1 MPRKKSILKPFA
13 YETTYPVTVR
23 QAAILN
29 AIQNLSTKMIFEEF
43 DNLIKINSNK
53 PKSNEIDSMLY
64 ILKRDSKWIKKH
76 FMGTNGIDM
85 TMMSGKPKSEKK
97 QKQKKETLPKKKVT
111 RKEKKPMNKDEQPT
125 RVEV

>member
-29 AIQNLSTKMIFEEF
+29 AIQNFSTKLIFEEF

-111 RKEKKPMNKDEQPT
+111 QKEKSQ
-125 RVEV
+125 

>member
-23 QAAILN
+23 QAALLN
-29 AIQNLSTKMIFEEF
+29 AIQRLSAKLIFEEF
-43 DNLIKINSNK
+43 ENLIKINSNK
-53 PKSNEIDSMLY
+53 PKSNETDSMLY

-76 FMGTNGIDM
+76 FMGTNGIDV

-97 QKQKKETLPKKKVT
+97 QKQKKETLPKKKAT